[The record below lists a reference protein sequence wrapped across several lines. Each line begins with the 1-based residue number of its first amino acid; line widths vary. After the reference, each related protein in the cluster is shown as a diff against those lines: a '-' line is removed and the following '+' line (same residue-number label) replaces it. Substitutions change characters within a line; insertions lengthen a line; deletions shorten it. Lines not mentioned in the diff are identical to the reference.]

1 MIIEKYKKEDKKG
14 MKTWVICD
22 SSIYSQQERAKE
34 ILFNK
39 VSAKAF
45 VPAFVFEGT
54 QYYKRIK

>member
-1 MIIEKYKKEDKKG
+1 

-45 VPAFVFEGT
+45 VPAFVFDGT